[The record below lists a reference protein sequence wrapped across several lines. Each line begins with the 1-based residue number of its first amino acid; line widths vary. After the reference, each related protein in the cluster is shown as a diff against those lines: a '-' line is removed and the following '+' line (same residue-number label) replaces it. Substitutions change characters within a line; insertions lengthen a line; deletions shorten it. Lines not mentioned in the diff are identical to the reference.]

1 MKKTQKLL
9 PSMKPSKKPLDTAE
23 KVSLGFFSL
32 CLSGFFTL
40 TLANSQNWIS
50 EEFVTP
56 AFQFLMAVGGY
67 AVFGKTANVFAE
79 SRRDRYR
86 NELNEKD

>member
-1 MKKTQKLL
+1 MKKTQNITRVQL
-9 PSMKPSKKPLDTAE
+9 PKKPLDTAE

-56 AFQFLMAVGGY
+56 AFQFLIATGGY

-86 NELNEKD
+86 SERE